1 MPNKKYSIGIDVGGT
16 KMAAILFDGGKIVAD
31 SILATPKD
39 NIDHFMIMLKA
50 LIDPLLD
57 KAREMRVRVES
68 IGLGAAGVPDSARK
82 KILHSP
88 NIPIIDGVDLVSRLE
103 SMLELPVIMDND
115 ASCFVRAEAILGA
128 GKKYKNIY
136 GIIIGTGIGGGW
148 WFNNDV
154 YNGAHGGGGEPGE
167 TVIDFGD
174 GVRLEEAYHKLTQNN
189 TAQLAEEAY
198 RGDVLAE
205 KTFAEVG
212 SFLGIAFANIVNL
225 IDPEVIIIGGGVVES
240 SGLFLSATKKSMQK
254 YIDSAEARKKVKIVK
269 SKLGPMAGAIGA
281 ALLTT
286 PNA

>member
-1 MPNKKYSIGIDVGGT
+1 
-16 KMAAILFDGGKIVAD
+16 MAAILFDGEKVIAD
-31 SILATPKD
+31 SLLATPKD
-39 NIDHFMIMLKA
+39 NIDHFMVMLKA
-50 LIDPLLD
+50 LVDPLLD
-57 KAREMRVRVES
+57 KAREIKVKVEGV
-68 IGLGAAGVPDSARK
+68 GLGAAGVVDSARK
-82 KILHSP
+82 RVLHSP
-88 NIPIIDGVDLVSRLE
+88 NIPIIDNINLADGLGAL
-103 SMLELPVIMDND
+103 LELPVVMDND

-148 WFNNDV
+148 WFNGDI

-167 TVIDFGD
+167 TVIDFGS

-189 TAQLAEEAY
+189 PAQLAEEAY
-198 RGDVLAE
+198 RGDILAE
-205 KTFAEVG
+205 KTFLEVG

-254 YIDSAEARKKVKIVK
+254 YIDSAEARKKVKILK

-281 ALLTT
+281 ALLTH
-286 PNA
+286 NA